1 MNQRLK
7 NMDKRIHQRSL
18 KFICTLQLYVML
30 HCIHDFFSFFLFL
43 IYCGIKSTLR
53 VHIFVR
59 VMDRFLNEPDF
70 MVFGHIRA
78 DRGYAIPF
86 KPISQGK

>member
-1 MNQRLK
+1 M
-7 NMDKRIHQRSL
+7 
-18 KFICTLQLYVML
+18 
-30 HCIHDFFSFFLFL
+30 FL

>member
-1 MNQRLK
+1 
-7 NMDKRIHQRSL
+7 
-18 KFICTLQLYVML
+18 ML
-30 HCIHDFFSFFLFL
+30 CSIVYMIFFFFLFL

-70 MVFGHIRA
+70 MVFGHIHA
-78 DRGYAIPF
+78 DRGYAIPL